1 MGRPALFLPLSAHT
15 ASRAHTA
22 CRLPTMEY
30 PNAGHRA
37 AYTKLHAPRKHVAA
51 AHSRAGTSGKE
62 AHQHTT
68 SIHAQEPPLRAALRQ
83 QQGRQHCPTQRIS
96 APANLGVR
104 AADPAECVSSTS
116 AWSWASCGCATTS
129 HSQLLAAMGN
139 AAGCR
144 TYRAHIIKSSASP
157 VTTLS
162 SREKRCFTV
171 LMIWRTEAPRGP
183 SHAPILSVSGNSLL
197 RPSRPHRA
205 ADKPDKKP
213 V

>member
-1 MGRPALFLPLSAHT
+1 MPAYTIAMGRPALFLPLSAHT

-144 TYRAHIIKSSASP
+144 TYRAPHHQK
-157 VTTLS
+157 LS
-162 SREKRCFTV
+162 F
-171 LMIWRTEAPRGP
+171 P
-183 SHAPILSVSGNSLL
+183 SHYTQQQRKEVFYSIDDLENRSTQGTQPCTYSQCKWQFFAEAV
-197 RPSRPHRA
+197 
-205 ADKPDKKP
+205 
-213 V
+213 